1 MEDVDWVLVF
11 VDFVPLI
18 FDRLRFFYVARD
30 NFSTNGRKSRIGL

>member
-11 VDFVPLI
+11 VDFVRLI

-30 NFSTNGRKSRIGL
+30 ILWPIGENL